1 MNALTKPIELNS
13 VESNISAGKGDILL
27 FAGADLKQSLGQSFE
42 KMNVPFS
49 YPPRRE
55 PWPGEERS
63 TPWYSRLAAAIG
75 RLLEPRQPRY
85 PLTEHLCRDIGLD
98 WTPEPRVRTWPW

>member
-1 MNALTKPIELNS
+1 MNALTKPREIGRFEYS
-13 VESNISAGKGDILL
+13 ESRRDDAILL
-27 FAGADLKQSLGQSFE
+27 PLIATQTLFTSEDAGR
-42 KMNVPFS
+42 N
-49 YPPRRE
+49 PPRRE
-55 PWPGEERS
+55 PWVDEWG

-98 WTPEPRVRTWPW
+98 WKPEPRVRTWPW